1 MSDNVLLVEAD
12 GPARIA
18 AARELEAAD
27 YTVIQASSA
36 LEGLREVY
44 EHRPGAVI
52 VNITMP
58 EMDGEEFTRIVR
70 ALADVPIIALGPAGD
85 PELIVRVLDGGA
97 DDYLEQPVSEI
108 ELVGRLR
115 AALRRVARQTSAERA
130 PIVRTGGLEIDLA
143 EHTARKRGQ
152 VIPLTPTEW
161 GLLAALA
168 HRIGHVAP
176 HRFLLST
183 VWGEE
188 YVDDTHYLRIYIG
201 YLRKKIEDQ
210 PSEPEYLLSQW
221 GTGYR
226 LADLPPVGTP
236 PMLVPVRRSDEEAE
250 GQHRAG

>member
-1 MSDNVLLVEAD
+1 MSHNVLLVEAD
-12 GPARIA
+12 GPARVA
-18 AARELEAAD
+18 AARELESND
-27 YTVIQASSA
+27 FEVSQAGNA

-44 EHRPGAVI
+44 EQRPGAVI
-52 VNITMP
+52 VNLAMP

-70 ALADVPIIALGPAGD
+70 ALADVPILAIGPAGD

-115 AALRRVARQTSAERA
+115 AALRRVARQTASERA
-130 PIVRTGGLEIDLA
+130 PTVRSGDLEIDLG
-143 EHTARKRGQ
+143 ERTLRKRGD

-168 HRIGHVAP
+168 HRVGHVAP

-201 YLRKKIEDQ
+201 YLRKKIEDN
-210 PSEPEYLLSQW
+210 PSEPLYLLSQW

-226 LADLPPVGTP
+226 LADLPAAGAP
-236 PMLVPVRRSDEEAE
+236 PMLVPVRRSDEESDEHLAI
-250 GQHRAG
+250 G

>member
-1 MSDNVLLVEAD
+1 MSRNVLLVEAD
-12 GPARIA
+12 GPARVA
-18 AARELEAAD
+18 AARELETNEFA
-27 YTVIQASSA
+27 VSQASNA

-44 EHRPGAVI
+44 EQRPDAVI
-52 VNITMP
+52 VNLAMP

-70 ALADVPIIALGPAGD
+70 ALADVPILAIGPGGD

-115 AALRRVARQTSAERA
+115 AALRRVARQVAAERA
-130 PIVRTGGLEIDLA
+130 PTVRTGDLEIDLG
-143 EHTARKRGQ
+143 EHTLRKRGE

-168 HRIGHVAP
+168 HRVGHVAP

-201 YLRKKIEDQ
+201 YLRKKIEDNVA
-210 PSEPEYLLSQW
+210 EPQYLLSQW

-226 LADLPPVGTP
+226 LADLAPASAP
-236 PMLVPVRRSDEEAE
+236 PMLVPVPRSDE
-250 GQHRAG
+250 AGSDGLAIG

>member
-1 MSDNVLLVEAD
+1 
-12 GPARIA
+12 
-18 AARELEAAD
+18 
-27 YTVIQASSA
+27 
-36 LEGLREVY
+36 
-44 EHRPGAVI
+44 
-52 VNITMP
+52 MP

-70 ALADVPIIALGPAGD
+70 ALADVPILAIGPAGD

-115 AALRRVARQTSAERA
+115 AALRRVARQTAAERA
-130 PIVRTGGLEIDLA
+130 PVVRTGALEVDLG
-143 EHTARKRGQ
+143 ERTLLKRTQ

-168 HRIGHVAP
+168 HRVGHVAP

-201 YLRKKIEDQ
+201 YLRKKIEDN

-226 LADLPPVGTP
+226 LADLPPTGGP
-236 PMLVPVRRSDEEAE
+236 PMLVPVRRSDEH
-250 GQHRAG
+250 GPDHRATG